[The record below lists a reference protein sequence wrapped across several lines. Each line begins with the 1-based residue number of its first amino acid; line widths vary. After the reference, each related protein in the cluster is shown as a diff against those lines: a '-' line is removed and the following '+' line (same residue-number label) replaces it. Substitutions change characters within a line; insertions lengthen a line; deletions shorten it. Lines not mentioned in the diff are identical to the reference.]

1 MRKSLIS
8 REAAF
13 ALLQQYNK
21 DSFHIRHALTVES
34 VMRYYAKDLGY
45 GDEEDYWG
53 IVGLLHDIDFERYPN
68 QHCKKA
74 QEILLSAGLGK
85 DMIYS
90 ICSHGYGICSDLE
103 PKHEMEK
110 VLFAIDEL
118 TGLIWSAAL
127 MRPSKSVLDMEI
139 KSIRKKFK
147 DKRFAAGCSREIITQ
162 GAQWLGWDL
171 DLLFEKTLLA
181 MRSSEEDIMQYME
194 LYSL

>member
-85 DMIYS
+85 DMIM
-90 ICSHGYGICSDLE
+90 D
-103 PKHEMEK
+103 MVF
-110 VLFAIDEL
+110 VLIL
-118 TGLIWSAAL
+118 NQNMKW
-127 MRPSKSVLDMEI
+127 
-139 KSIRKKFK
+139 KKF
-147 DKRFAAGCSREIITQ
+147 F
-162 GAQWLGWDL
+162 
-171 DLLFEKTLLA
+171 LLL
-181 MRSSEEDIMQYME
+181 MN
-194 LYSL
+194 